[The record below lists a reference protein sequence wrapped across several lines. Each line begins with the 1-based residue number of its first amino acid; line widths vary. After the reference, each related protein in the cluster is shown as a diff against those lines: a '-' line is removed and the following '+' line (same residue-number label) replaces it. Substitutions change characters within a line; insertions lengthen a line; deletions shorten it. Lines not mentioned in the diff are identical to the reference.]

1 MRKALLL
8 LTLIVSSYM
17 LYAQKSV
24 SGTIKDARTKEP
36 LPSATITIKGTN
48 QGTLSGSNGQFSLA
62 ARPGDVLVVRY
73 TGFGATEIT
82 VGDQVTLDIE
92 LSPATGNLQEITI
105 VGSRRAGRTAT
116 ETPVPVDL
124 IDIKSI
130 SRQTGKFDINN
141 MLQFATPSFN
151 SNKQS
156 GSDGAD
162 HIDPATI
169 RGLGPDQTLVLI
181 NGKRRH
187 QSSLINL
194 FGTRGRGNTGT
205 DLNAIPAA
213 AVDRVEVL
221 RDGASAQ
228 YGSDAIAGVVNVIL
242 KSNVNEFTGNIN
254 TGVYDAKKHRSDA
267 HYDGESFQFNGNYG
281 TVIGE
286 KGFINVT
293 ADYVT
298 NAKTNRVPPA
308 GAVTY
313 RRHFGD
319 ASADNFSAFFNAEV
333 PLSANTNFYAFGGT
347 GHRFTDAYAWSRDA
361 DDDRNVQAIY
371 PNGFDPRIQ
380 SAIDDNSIS
389 AGFRTKHN
397 GWNIDFNNTYG
408 KNNMHYYV
416 DGSLNAT
423 LLEKSPT
430 HFDAGGFWFSQ
441 NTTGLTFSK
450 PFDDVAA
457 GLNVAFGAEY
467 RVDRYAIFAGDEGSY
482 TNYGVIDTLI
492 DNRIVK
498 YDALGRP
505 SGSQGFPG
513 FQPRNEVNASR
524 TNFGSYIDVELDV
537 TKAFLISGAVRYE
550 KYSDFGSTL
559 NGKFATRVKLTP
571 WFNLR
576 GSVSTGFRAPSLQ
589 QTYFNTIYTNFEGGV
604 PIEILLAN
612 NQSNVTRTLGIPPLK
627 EEKSVNFS
635 AGFTMKC
642 AQGLNITVD
651 GYLIK
656 VKDRIVLTGTFD
668 QSDPDIG
675 SDLAALNVGA
685 ANFFT
690 NAIDSRNIG
699 IDIIATYNAPLGNG
713 RLNATF
719 AANYN
724 KLTIEEIHTSP
735 KLAGKEDQYLS
746 AREKS
751 FIIASAP
758 KSKTT
763 LSVDYS
769 IKAFNVTLRAMQYG
783 EVTLLGY
790 DDKPNVYKQK
800 TTLDAVLG
808 YRFSRNLALYIGADN
823 VFNTYPTT
831 QDQENTE
838 EGGLWDSV
846 QMNFGGR
853 HYFARLAFNF

>member
-1 MRKALLL
+1 MRKLFLLL
-8 LTLIVSSYM
+8 ALIASSY
-17 LYAQKSV
+17 LLSAQNTL
-24 SGTIKDARTKEP
+24 SGTVKDAKTKEP
-36 LPSATITIKGTN
+36 LAGASINIKGTN
-48 QGTLSGSNGQFSLA
+48 QGTISSNTGTFTLSA
-62 ARPGDVLVVRY
+62 KKGDILIIRY
-73 TGFGATEIT
+73 IGYATSEIT
-82 VGDQVTLDIE
+82 VDNQATLDIE
-92 LSPATGNLQEITI
+92 LTAGAGNLEEITI
-105 VGSRRAGRTAT
+105 VGSRRLGRTAM
-116 ETPVPVDL
+116 ETAVPIDV

-130 SRQTGKFDINN
+130 ARQTGKFDINN

-151 SNKQS
+151 ANKQS

-205 DLNAIPAA
+205 DLNAIPAGA
-213 AVDRVEVL
+213 IDRVEVL

-242 KSNVNEFTGNIN
+242 KSSVNEFSANIN
-254 TGVYDAKKHRSDA
+254 SGVYDAKKYRTDRK
-267 HYDGESFQFNGNYG
+267 YDGESFQLNANYG
-281 TVIGE
+281 TRIGE
-286 KGFINVT
+286 KGFVNFT
-293 ADYVT
+293 ADYLT
-298 NAKTNRVPPA
+298 NAKTNRVPPP

-313 RRHFGD
+313 RREFGD
-319 ASADNFSAFFNAEV
+319 ASAESFSAFFNSEIPVA
-333 PLSANTNFYAFGGT
+333 ANTSIYAFGGT
-347 GHRFTDAYAWSRDA
+347 THRFTDAFAWSRDA
-361 DDDRNVQAIY
+361 DDNRNVKEIY

-389 AGFRTKHN
+389 VGIRTMHD
-397 GWNIDFNNTYG
+397 GWNIDLNNTYG
-408 KNNMHYYV
+408 KNKMHYYV
-416 DGSLNAT
+416 DGTLNAT
-423 LLEKSPT
+423 LLAKSPT

-441 NTTGLTFSK
+441 NTTSINFSK
-450 PFDDVAA
+450 PFDVAA

-467 RVDRYAIFAGDEGSY
+467 RVDRYNIFAGEEGSWQ
-482 TNYGVIDTLI
+482 NYGIIDTVI
-492 DNRIVK
+492 NNRVVK
-498 YDALGRP
+498 YDKLERP
-505 SGSQGFPG
+505 AGSQGFPG

-524 TNFGSYIDVELDV
+524 TNFGSYVDVELDV
-537 TKAFLISGAVRYE
+537 SKAFLLSGAVRYE

-559 NGKFATRVKLTP
+559 NGKLATRVKVAP
-571 WFNLR
+571 GFNLR
-576 GSVSTGFRAPSLQ
+576 ASVSTGFRAPSLQ
-589 QTYFNTIYTNFEGGV
+589 QTYFNTIYTNFEQGV

-612 NQSNVTRTLGIPPLK
+612 NLSTVTRTLGIPPLK
-627 EEKSVNFS
+627 EEKSVNLS
-635 AGFTMKC
+635 AGFTAKPVNN
-642 AQGLNITVD
+642 LTLTVD
-651 GYLIK
+651 GYLIN

-675 SDLAALNVGA
+675 SDLAALGVGA

-699 IDIIATYNAPLGNG
+699 LDVIITHSG
-713 RLNATF
+713 RLGDGRLTTTLAGNF
-719 AANYN
+719 N
-724 KLTIEEIHTSP
+724 KLTIESIHTSP
-735 KLAGKEDQYLS
+735 KLVGKEDNYLS

-758 KSKTT
+758 KSKINLT
-763 LSVDYS
+763 VDYTIAKFS
-769 IKAFNVTLRAMQYG
+769 ATARLVRFG

-790 DDKPNVYKQK
+790 DDKPNVYDPKV
-800 TTLDAVLG
+800 TTDLTLG
-808 YRFSRNLALYIGADN
+808 YRISRNIALYAGADN
-823 VFNTYPTT
+823 LFNVYPDK

-853 HYFARLAFNF
+853 HYFARLSFTF